1 MPDNL
6 TTEIILIE
14 FAKSVKAIAFYP
26 EGHPNR
32 EAVVEKTFNL
42 LQEFIKENG
51 NIKVAIESA
60 GFLEGRTPIGRNHKP
75 VQGLAKEL
83 FLKRVREI
91 TFTEDATLKEWE
103 DLTLILSM
111 DADSFKKGGGLEK
124 MLVVKEIKGIQLNEM
139 RYDDIRKK
147 VIELEE
153 AKKKTEIVEEEEMA
167 EAVVAEEEEGKKE
180 DEVTHS
186 VEEQLKAIEENK
198 ETLEILL
205 DKLEKE
211 EDTISYNALA
221 QKIADKAKPMHEE
234 SNWEG
239 LFPVLVVFAA
249 HSSPENKRH
258 PEQKAIA
265 SDRIRELLHNY
276 MIDYLITRLCNH
288 HEEWRQ
294 EIQEM
299 LRLLGEEAMKQL
311 LAKLIN
317 TEEAHTRR
325 QIFNTLAI
333 FGEMARIEAEKQ
345 LDDKR
350 WFVAR
355 QMVSLLGEI
364 GSPHSLD
371 AVKKA
376 FGHRD
381 DRVKKEVLKTIGK
394 IQSNESAAF
403 LLQKLDVHN
412 ASIKM
417 QAVIS
422 LGVLKAANAVEPLG
436 YLALKRGFSD
446 ENIEIRKEAVRSIG
460 MIGGDNAAA
469 FLKKALKK
477 QVFWGK
483 KQNDEVRSVAA
494 IALGKIGGKDAME
507 TLAEVSMKSKGIVQ
521 IACKKAMEGK

>member
-1 MPDNL
+1 MSVSL

-14 FAKSVKAIAFYP
+14 FSKTVKAIAFYP

-42 LQEFIKENG
+42 LQEFIKEKG
-51 NIKVAIESA
+51 NIKVAIERA
-60 GFLEGRTPIGRNHKP
+60 GFLEGKIPICRNHNP

-91 TFTEDATLKEWE
+91 TFTEDATLKEWK
-103 DLTLILSM
+103 DLTSILSM

-139 RYDDIRKK
+139 KYDDIRKK
-147 VIELEE
+147 VIEIEE
-153 AKKKTEIVEEEEMA
+153 AKKEMEIGKEEEAA
-167 EAVVAEEEEGKKE
+167 EAEIAEEGEEGKKE
-180 DEVTHS
+180 DEVIHS
-186 VEEQLKAIEENK
+186 IEEQLKAIEEKK

-211 EDTISYNALA
+211 EDTVSYNALA
-221 QKIADKAKPMHEE
+221 QKIAEKIKPMYEE
-234 SNWEG
+234 CNWEG
-239 LFPVLVVFAA
+239 LFPALVVFAA
-249 HSSPENKRH
+249 HSNPESPRH
-258 PEQKAIA
+258 PEQKTIA
-265 SDRIRELLHNY
+265 SDRLRELLHNY
-276 MIDYLITRLCNH
+276 MIDYLITRLCNRR
-288 HEEWRQ
+288 EERRQ

-311 LAKLIN
+311 LTKLIN

-325 QIFNTLAI
+325 QIFNILTI
-333 FGEMARIEAEKQ
+333 FGKMVRIEAEKQ
-345 LDDKR
+345 LDDER
-350 WFVAR
+350 WFVVR

-371 AVKKA
+371 AIKKA

-394 IQSNESAAF
+394 IQSNESVVF
-403 LLQKLDVHN
+403 LLQKLDVSN
-412 ASIKM
+412 TSIKM

-422 LGVLKAANAVEPLG
+422 LGTLKAANAVEPLG
-436 YLALKRGFSD
+436 HLALKRSFSD
-446 ENIEIRKEAVRSIG
+446 ENIEIRKEAVRSLG

-469 FLKKALKK
+469 ILKKVLKK
-477 QVFWGK
+477 QFFWGR
-483 KQNDEVRSVAA
+483 KQNDEIRSVAA
-494 IALGKIGGKDAME
+494 ITQE
-507 TLAEVSMKSKGIVQ
+507 E
-521 IACKKAMEGK
+521 